1 MKKKQKHQVA
11 VSLILCLEW
20 FHLNGKLRMLYQLFK
35 SEFQAVNDLFS
46 VFSSGTSSSR
56 VSLLIVSCNPFEI
69 MVLCSVL
76 IG

>member
-1 MKKKQKHQVA
+1 MEKKQKHQVV

-20 FHLNGKLRMLYQLFK
+20 FHLNGKLRMLYRLFK

-46 VFSSGTSSSR
+46 VFSSGTSR